1 MSNLSPKLRRLD
13 EKLGKLDALL
23 LSELDGLLAGVII
36 SPDFIPP
43 SEWLPC
49 IWDGGHHTSGPV
61 FKNDADIQETIN
73 LVMYHYNQIIAD
85 LENGRYVPI
94 FDGIEDDDDFIMWE
108 TWACGFMTAIR
119 LRPESWQTYVHSR
132 DEGISTAAAIL
143 MTLGDIADEGDN
155 IENPALAYLDD
166 EAPDLI
172 PTAVLALHG
181 ARIKSQENPFSKPQ
195 QAHASKV
202 GRNEPCPCGSG
213 KKYKKCCGLN

>member
-1 MSNLSPKLRRLD
+1 VSNLSPKLRRLD

-23 LSELDGLLAGVII
+23 LSELDGLLAGVIV

-49 IWDGGHHTSGPV
+49 IWDGGPHTSGPV

-85 LENGRYVPI
+85 LEKGRYVPI
-94 FDGIEDDDDFIMWE
+94 FDGFEDDDDFIMWE
-108 TWACGFMTAIR
+108 RWACGFMTAIR
-119 LRPESWQTYVHSR
+119 LRPKSWQTYVHSR
-132 DEGISTAAAIL
+132 DEDISTAAAIL
-143 MTLGDIADEGDN
+143 MTLGNIADEGDN
-155 IENPALAYLDD
+155 IENPALAHLDD

-172 PTAVLALHG
+172 PSAVLALHG
-181 ARIKSQENPFSKPQ
+181 ARIKSQENPFAKPQ